1 MRRQRGD
8 LLKFLPGLRTKPTRY
23 LRLQPHRLQP
33 NRERT
38 YLAPAVA
45 VAHQFLAFR
54 RLRFVF
60 RLDLENDLSL
70 LVSGRQ
76 MTIPFDPRSVIE
88 QAFHRSKMVATLKM
102 KRLFFQPK
110 GDT

>member
-1 MRRQRGD
+1 
-8 LLKFLPGLRTKPTRY
+8 
-23 LRLQPHRLQP
+23 
-33 NRERT
+33 
-38 YLAPAVA
+38 

-76 MTIPFDPRSVIE
+76 MTIPFDPKSVIE
-88 QAFHRSKMVATLKM
+88 QAFRRSKMVATLKM